1 MEIINYIMSNLTM
14 FMITFVIISFI
25 FFFLLSYMVNK
36 NKIEDNKI
44 KLLGMFMG
52 LSDKDVFSLS
62 LLTLRYVFIIYLLI
76 SINIDKIHLLFMLTI
91 SVLYCFLNKRFIY
104 LIVDSMN
111 SLLYYY
117 GVFVFSLLV
126 SYLNDIVFVW
136 YVFIIAIVL
145 FLFIFLYSS
154 YFFVLNTSNIFE
166 KVDIKSNIVKKKRKK
181 NKNEKNKEVE

>member
-25 FFFLLSYMVNK
+25 IFFLLSYMVNK

-52 LSDKDVFSLS
+52 LSDKDIFSLS

-76 SINIDKIHLLFMLTI
+76 SVNIDKIHLIFMLTI
-91 SVLYCFLNKRFIY
+91 SVLYCFINKRFIY
-104 LIVDSMN
+104 FIVDSMN

-117 GVFVFSLLV
+117 GIVVFSLLV

-136 YVFIIAIVL
+136 YVFIIVIVL

-154 YFFVLNTSNIFE
+154 YFFVLNASSIFE
-166 KVDIKSNIVKKKRKK
+166 KVDIKSNIIKKKRKK
-181 NKNEKNKEVE
+181 KKNEKDKEV

>member
-52 LSDKDVFSLS
+52 LSDKDIFSLS

-76 SINIDKIHLLFMLTI
+76 SVNIDQIHLIFLLTI
-91 SVLYCFLNKRFIY
+91 SVLYCFINKRFIY
-104 LIVDSMN
+104 IFADCMN

-117 GVFVFSLLV
+117 GVVVFSLLV
-126 SYLNDIVFVW
+126 SYLNDIVFIW
-136 YVFIIAIVL
+136 YIFVITIVL
-145 FLFIFLYSS
+145 FIFIFLYSS
-154 YFFVLNTSNIFE
+154 YFFVLNSSKIFE
-166 KVDIKSNIVKKKRKK
+166 KVDIKNNIVKKKRKK
-181 NKNEKNKEVE
+181 KTNGKIKESA